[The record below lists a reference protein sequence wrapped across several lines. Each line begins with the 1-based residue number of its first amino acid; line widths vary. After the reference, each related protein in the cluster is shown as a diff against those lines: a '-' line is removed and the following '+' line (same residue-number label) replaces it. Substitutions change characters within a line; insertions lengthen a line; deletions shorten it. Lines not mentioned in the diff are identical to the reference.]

1 VQGAWQRKRTEGKKR
16 KAHGSRRTAKG
27 KKKIEGERVRRSEGG
42 RKLEVESSKLK
53 TDERR

>member
-1 VQGAWQRKRTEGKKR
+1 VGKEER
-16 KAHGSRRTAKG
+16 CKAHGSRRTTKG

-53 TDERR
+53 ADKRR